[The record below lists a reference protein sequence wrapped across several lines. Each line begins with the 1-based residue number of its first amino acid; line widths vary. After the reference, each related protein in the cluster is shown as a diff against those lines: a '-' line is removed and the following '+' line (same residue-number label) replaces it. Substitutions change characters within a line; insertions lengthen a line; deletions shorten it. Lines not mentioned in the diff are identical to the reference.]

1 MLARDRALW
10 TLVFVMSLALLCAP
24 ALWNG
29 FPLLQYDTG
38 GYLVRWYE
46 GYLVPSRPAPYG
58 LLLDLGAWWD
68 FWPVVILQSSL
79 TIWIVALVLRTH
91 GLARPSAVLG
101 VIVVLSFLTTLPW
114 LSAILLTDIFCGLG
128 ILAFYLLV
136 AEPDSLKRWE
146 RYALIALVGYAGSTH
161 SATFAVLLALWIA
174 AAVYRFIDRERFAVS
189 RLRDGAVAVA
199 LGAVLMLAANFIV
212 SGKVAWTPGGAS
224 LLFGRMLQ
232 DGIVKRYL
240 DEHCPDR
247 KLTLCQ
253 YRAELPRDADLW
265 FWGSKLFDRLG
276 RFDGLGGEMEHIAFT
291 SLRDYPLLQAETALA
306 ATAGQLA
313 AVHTGEGVVYWV
325 WHSYGMMQR
334 YTPWVMPALD
344 ASRQMKRQLD
354 FTLINRLHYPVAL
367 LSLAL
372 LPLIVFLMRAQRF
385 RAVRDF
391 AAVMSLAVLANAA
404 VCGIFSN
411 PHDRYGARIVW
422 LAAFAV
428 AAATMRLAVERPV
441 VTALD
446 PAAPAVR

>member
-10 TLVFVMSLALLCAP
+10 TLVFVISLVLLCAP

-58 LLLDLGAWWD
+58 LLLDLGALWN

-79 TIWIVALVLRTH
+79 TIWIVALVLRAQ
-91 GLARPSAVLG
+91 GLARPLAVLG
-101 VIVVLSFLTTLPW
+101 VIVALSFLTTLPW

-128 ILAFYLLV
+128 ILALYLVV
-136 AEPDSLKRWE
+136 AEAGSLQRWE
-146 RYALIALVGYAGSTH
+146 RYALIVLIGYAGSTH
-161 SATFAVLLALWIA
+161 SATFAVLIALWIA
-174 AAVYRFIDRERFAVS
+174 AMAYRFIDRQRFALP
-189 RLRDGAVAVA
+189 RLRDGAIAVA
-199 LGAVLMLAANFIV
+199 LGAVLMLAGNFIV
-212 SGKVAWTPGGAS
+212 SGKLAWTPGGAS
-224 LLFGRMLQ
+224 LMFGRMLQ

-247 KLTLCQ
+247 RLTLCS
-253 YRAELPRDADLW
+253 YRAELPANADMW

-276 RFDGLGGEMEHIAFT
+276 RFAGLGSEMQHIALD
-291 SLRDYPLLQAETALA
+291 SLRDYPLLQAEAALA
-306 ATAGQLA
+306 ATAHQLA

-344 ASRQMKRQLD
+344 ASRQMKRQID
-354 FTLINRLHYPVAL
+354 FTLVNRLHYPLAL
-367 LSLAL
+367 LSLLL
-372 LPLIVFLMRAQRF
+372 LPLIMFLLRAQRF
-385 RAVRDF
+385 RPVRDF
-391 AAVMSLAVLANAA
+391 AAAMSLAVLANAA

-428 AAATMRLAVERPV
+428 AAAAARLAAERPAV
-441 VTALD
+441 AALD
-446 PAAPAVR
+446 PVAPAVP